1 MPIELTPRAFNRMR
15 KAFTPGEAKKA
26 INKYIEDHRGDF
38 SKTSKKLNIDGR
50 AYKYNPDW
58 IVTKTLRRQMFNTLF
73 QKAGKEM
80 SKTEAKKWRQRQIMT
95 PAVVQDYRRVMSAN
109 RLQKFYRDH
118 IQATVSEGESALKS
132 HANTFEITKIQSRDF
147 KGLLKVHLAEPELMK
162 AFKET
167 HNLKIQMDVV
177 LKVEDDKG
185 KEFDFPMRT
194 RPYVVTSEDM
204 LHSALASMVTEIELR
219 FDEKAMRKSNLKIK
233 ETKGIRMHY
242 TKYDPLKAGA
252 FIALPDCIKN
262 T

>member
-1 MPIELTPRAFNRMR
+1 MPIELVPRAFDRMR

-26 INKYIEDHRGDF
+26 VDKWIEDHRETY
-38 SKTSKKLNIDGR
+38 SSTHKKLHIDGR
-50 AYKYNPDW
+50 AYKYNPAW
-58 IVTKTLRRQMFNTLF
+58 NVTETLRLKMFNTLF

-95 PAVVQDYRRVMSAN
+95 PAVVQDYRRMMSAN

-118 IQATVSEGESALKS
+118 IQSTVSEGESALKA
-132 HANTFEITKIQSRDF
+132 HANTFEITNIRSRDF

-162 AFKET
+162 TLKET

-194 RPYVVTSEDM
+194 RPYVVTSEEM

-219 FDEKAMRKSNLKIK
+219 FDEKAMRKSSLKIK
-233 ETKGIRMHY
+233 ET
-242 TKYDPLKAGA
+242 
-252 FIALPDCIKN
+252 
-262 T
+262 